1 VATTLL
7 IGNART
13 TWREWLRENRHDANL
28 LCLDPVDPIQL
39 VPGVLHLFQGEKP
52 SLSRFYGSTDPQR
65 SPHVMIGFL
74 AEALRR
80 TQGELIIQLFSYR
93 PTPLLR
99 QTALLAAQL
108 AMPDRILV
116 AESTEI
122 DQMGFPVGPE
132 EIAIEPAL
140 PPMIQLAQRKAKW
153 IKLLEQCTR
162 QEVDLRNVTIEG
174 SRLGSGRRLSEAER
188 KQAGLKNALHAEA
201 AGASLFVV
209 IDTDLDEQEVSQA
222 LDFTGCSKAVITS
235 PVAYSNLLC
244 SFANQKGEDFANGV
258 VCGIDWRSLR
268 ASVLASAVPPA
279 PVRLLRLGS
288 IRIDSDGRELGE
300 LRPWQV

>member
-1 VATTLL
+1 MATTLL

-13 TWREWLRENRHDANL
+13 TWREWLRENRGQADL
-28 LCLDPVDPIQL
+28 LCLDPIDPAQV
-39 VPGVLHLFQGEKP
+39 VPGVLHLFQGDKP
-52 SLSRFYGSTDPQR
+52 GLSRFYGSTDPQR
-65 SPHVMIGFL
+65 SPHIIIGFL
-74 AEALRR
+74 AEALRCC
-80 TQGELIIQLFSYR
+80 QADLIIQLYSYR

-99 QTALLAAQL
+99 QTALMVAQL
-108 AMPDRILV
+108 AMPDRILIS
-116 AESTEI
+116 ESTEL

-132 EIAIEPAL
+132 EIAVEPAL

-153 IKLLEQCTR
+153 IKLLEHCTR

-174 SRLGSGRRLSEAER
+174 SRLGSGRRLSESER

-209 IDTDLDEQEVSQA
+209 IDTELEEQEISQA

-235 PVAYSNLLC
+235 PVAYSNLLF
-244 SFANQKGEDFANGV
+244 SFANQKGEDFATGV
-258 VCGIDWRSLR
+258 ICGIDWRSMR
-268 ASVLASAVPPA
+268 ASVLATAVPPA

-288 IRIDSDGRELGE
+288 LRIDLDGRELGE